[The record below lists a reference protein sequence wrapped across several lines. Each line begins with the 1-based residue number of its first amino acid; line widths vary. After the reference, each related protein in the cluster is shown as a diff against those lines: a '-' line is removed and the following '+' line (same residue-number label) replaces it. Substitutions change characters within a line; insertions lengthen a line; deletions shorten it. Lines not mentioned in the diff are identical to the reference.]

1 MDAFD
6 DVIDDSLLDVGPPCY
21 FYLFLVD
28 LNVVP
33 PDLYDVN
40 CFCFGEGAF

>member
-6 DVIDDSLLDVGPPCY
+6 DVVNDSLLDVGPPCY
-21 FYLFLVD
+21 FDLVLVD
-28 LNVVP
+28 FNVVP

-40 CFCFGEGAF
+40 CLGF